1 MSSYHVYSHSS
12 GHQMAHFFVFSPD
25 DTKKSVKVWAKY
37 LSVSERPY
45 LPLLEKI
52 MDYWVLSDH

>member
-1 MSSYHVYSHSS
+1 
-12 GHQMAHFFVFSPD
+12 MALFFVFSPD

-37 LSVSERPY
+37 LSVSERSY

-52 MDYWVLSDH
+52 MGFWVLSDH